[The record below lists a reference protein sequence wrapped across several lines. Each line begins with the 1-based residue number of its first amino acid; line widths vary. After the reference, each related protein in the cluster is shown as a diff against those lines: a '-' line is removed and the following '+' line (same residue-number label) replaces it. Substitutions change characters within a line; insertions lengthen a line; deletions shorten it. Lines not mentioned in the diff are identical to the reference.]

1 MSSYLFGRT
10 NKFTM
15 LISIAMSLCVPIYHP
30 QPVPFAPGMGTEQF
44 GHFIMLGADV
54 TGTAFI
60 GLDSN
65 EMFTPLNVDGFEAHS
80 MLGTKK
86 YPGYLDRVE
95 LLIKNANNSFPV
107 RSNGF
112 VSPVMCTKDVECET
126 QQCKKET
133 HFSYSTCYADEC
145 EKDKDCDSGRCDS
158 GNCLPKL
165 GSW

>member
-1 MSSYLFGRT
+1 
-10 NKFTM
+10 M
-15 LISIAMSLCVPIYHP
+15 LTCLYRHISLRVPIYNP

-44 GHFIMLGADV
+44 GHFIMLGGDV

-80 MLGTKK
+80 MLGTEK
-86 YPGYLDRVE
+86 YPGYLDRIE
-95 LLIKNANNSFPV
+95 LLIKNANNTFPV

-112 VSPVMCTKDVECET
+112 ISPVMCTKDVECET